1 MLYSFVSNKNM
12 KQGIL
17 ILLLLCITHLA
28 NAQLS
33 CGLKSGLN
41 VSDIVINNF
50 IDPDGESDFNFKTG
64 FHGGIFAIAEV
75 GTRTGLSA
83 ELLYSN
89 KGVNA
94 TNKIHL
100 HYISLPVLVRYALV
114 KKLYAE
120 AGPEVGYLIQANSRY
135 GNMSSTYDNKIDL
148 GIDVGLQYN
157 LLPQVIMGIRF
168 NAGISSVIK
177 NPSATITQGEKV
189 RYQNRVLQLSVGYT
203 LYKRKL

>member
-1 MLYSFVSNKNM
+1 MRQN
-12 KQGIL
+12 IL
-17 ILLLLCITHLA
+17 VLALLFTASLA
-28 NAQLS
+28 KAQLS
-33 CGLKSGLN
+33 CGLKGGLN
-41 VSDIVINNF
+41 ISDIVINNV

-64 FHGGIFAIAEV
+64 LHGGVFAIAEV

-94 TNKIHL
+94 INKIHL
-100 HYISLPVLVRYALV
+100 HYISLPVLVRYALAD
-114 KKLYAE
+114 KLFAE
-120 AGPEVGYLIQANSRY
+120 AGPELGYLIEATSRY

-148 GIDVGLQYN
+148 GIDIGLQYN
-157 LLPQVIMGIRF
+157 LMPKMIFGLRF

-177 NPSATITQGEKV
+177 SPAIPITQGEKV
-189 RYQNRVLQLSVGYT
+189 RYQNRVLQFSIGYI